1 MKRLILPSLLA
12 LSLLAPPLTA
22 HAHRSW
28 LLPSQSFLTGKNP
41 TVSIDGSVSDNL
53 FQTDAFALKLDGLMI
68 TAPDGSPLQ
77 PQEVATAKQRSSFD
91 VTLPQ
96 PGTYRIAVAGDTVM
110 ASYRLNGE
118 MQRFRGAASDM
129 TSQIPA
135 GATDV
140 RVMHVLSRFETWVTL
155 DAPTLARLK
164 PVGRGLEIIPLSDPS
179 AYAAGEAA
187 SFRAYLDGK
196 PLAGLMVQIIPGGVR
211 YRGDLKE
218 TDATTDASGAFTVT
232 WPMAQMYW
240 IGASYP
246 PREPEGE
253 HNGAKSGEGGR
264 RGPVEPG
271 VRYSYAGTFEVMPF

>member
-22 HAHRSW
+22 QAHRSW
-28 LLPSQSFLTGKNP
+28 LLSSQSFLTGKNP

-53 FQTDAFALKLDGLMI
+53 FQTDAFALKLDGLTI
-68 TAPDGSPLQ
+68 TAPDGSQLQ
-77 PQEVATAKQRSSFD
+77 PHDVTTAKQRSSFD
-91 VTLPQ
+91 LTLPQ

-118 MQRFRGAASDM
+118 MQRFRAAAADM
-129 TSQIPA
+129 ASQIPA
-135 GATDV
+135 GATEV
-140 RVMHVLSRFETWVTL
+140 RALHVLSRFETWVTL
-155 DAPTLARLK
+155 DAPTPDALK
-164 PVGRGLEIIPLSDPS
+164 PVGQGLEIIPLSDPS

-218 TDATTDASGAFTVT
+218 TDATTDANGAFTVT
-232 WPMAQMYW
+232 WPLAQMYW

-253 HNGAKSGEGGR
+253 HGGKPGEGGAR
-264 RGPVEPG
+264 PVEPG
-271 VRYSYAGTFEVMPF
+271 ARYSYAGTFEVMPF